1 MSPGWWSA
9 YAAQAAL
16 VLLLGALVARA
27 LRWHTAALRH
37 LAWASALA
45 LTLLLPLLAA
55 LPVSRLSVR
64 LPIATVKPG
73 AAGEARMPGR
83 ALAVPAVPIRRARTG
98 PAGFLALLWLGGS
111 LLFGARLVAGRLS
124 LCRLRRSAL
133 AVEDPAALALLREA
147 TQEAGCRRPLELLAS
162 GRVAAPV
169 AFGIL
174 SPVVLLPAGWRSW
187 PASRLRIAL
196 LHEVWHIR
204 RRDAAT
210 QLLAELVRA
219 VHWFDPLA
227 WLAARSL
234 ARERESAC
242 DDAVLRSG
250 VKPGAYAEAILAV
263 AREASCDP
271 APAGALAFARLGS
284 TARDLERRLRAIL
297 DSRARRQ
304 PPSRTQAA
312 RLVAALTAG
321 AVAIAC
327 LGFAPSLPAAGPAA
341 EPAAL
346 DDPLSELLPDGPV
359 PSLDLETAR
368 DREAI
373 LRLQAAARHGKT
385 SEYDLVAERARWA
398 LGRVDHGEVVRPLLA
413 ALSDPDWRVQAY
425 AAWSLAVAGDR
436 RAVPALRP
444 LLAHPVWR
452 VRAQAVYSL
461 LDLQAEETELPL
473 SLLRQLSGDPAWQ
486 VRIGVVEHLERRG
499 GAEARRL
506 LAALAADPH
515 GGVRQQAAAAISR

>member
-1 MSPGWWSA
+1 MST

-16 VLLLGALVARA
+16 VLLLGAIVVRA
-27 LRWHTAALRH
+27 LRGCSAALRH
-37 LAWASALA
+37 LAWTSALG

-55 LPVSRLSVR
+55 LPVSQLNVR
-64 LPIATVKPG
+64 WPAAWSAAAVQPG
-73 AAGEARMPGR
+73 AAGEVRAPGSAATR
-83 ALAVPAVPIRRARTG
+83 LLALAAPAIATREARTG
-98 PAGFLALLWLGGS
+98 AAGFLAMLWLGGS
-111 LLFGARLVAGRLS
+111 LLLGARLVAGHLS
-124 LCRLRRSAL
+124 LDRLRRSAL
-133 AVEDPAALALLREA
+133 AVEDSAALALLREA
-147 TQEAGCRRPLELLAS
+147 AQEAGCRRPLRLLES
-162 GRVAAPV
+162 ERVGAPV
-169 AFGIL
+169 ACGIL
-174 SPVVLLPAGWRSW
+174 SPVVVLPARWRSW
-187 PASRLRIAL
+187 PESRLRTVL

-219 VHWFDPLA
+219 LHWFDPLA

-250 VKPGAYAEAILAV
+250 VKPGEYAEAILAV

-271 APAGALAFARLGS
+271 VPAGAQAF
-284 TARDLERRLRAIL
+284 ARDLERRLRAIL
-297 DSRARRQ
+297 DSRTRRQ
-304 PPSRTQAA
+304 PPSRAQAG

-321 AVAIAC
+321 AVVVAC
-327 LGFAPSLPAAGPAA
+327 LGFAPDLPATEA
-341 EPAAL
+341 AAL

-359 PSLDLETAR
+359 PTLSDSDLEASR
-368 DREAI
+368 DFEAI
-373 LRLQAAARHGKT
+373 LRLQAAARHEKT
-385 SEYDLVAERARWA
+385 SEFDLVGERARWA
-398 LGRVDHGEVVRPLLA
+398 LGRVDRGEVVRPLLA

-425 AAWSLAVAGDR
+425 AAWSLAVAGDH

-452 VRAQAVYSL
+452 VRAQAIYSL
-461 LDLQAEETELPL
+461 LDLQAEEAELPL
-473 SLLRQLSGDPAWQ
+473 PLLAQLSGDSAWQ
-486 VRIGVVEHLERRG
+486 VRIGVVEHLERRD

-515 GGVRQQAAAAISR
+515 GAVRQTALHSVSQ